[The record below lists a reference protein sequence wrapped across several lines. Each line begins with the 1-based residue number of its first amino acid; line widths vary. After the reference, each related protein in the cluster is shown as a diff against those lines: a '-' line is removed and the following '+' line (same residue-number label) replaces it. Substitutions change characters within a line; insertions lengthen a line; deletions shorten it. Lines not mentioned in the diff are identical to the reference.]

1 MLYHILAVGDVV
13 MEPGLRHLERH
24 LRPLQKWKAIDFTVV
39 NGENAAGVGLTRDQ
53 AERIYDAGADVVTLG
68 NHAFGKSQIADFLED
83 APWLLRPANYTGR
96 APGRGCGVYDL
107 GGVRIR
113 VLNLIGRCD
122 LAWGAD
128 NPFTAADRL
137 LERDAADFT
146 LVDFHAEATSEKLA
160 MGYYLDGRVSA
171 LWGTHTHVPT
181 ADERVC
187 PRGTGYITDL
197 GMTGS
202 IESVLGIDPRQSVE
216 GFLGGLPGRYRA
228 PEGPAKLQGAIFTL
242 DSATGLCTADRR
254 TVTGTISNR
263 LGKIS
268 DREERTIMSIEK
280 VRAYFKPL
288 GIEERIREFDVS
300 SATVELAAV
309 AVGVEGARIA
319 KSLSFKVEDKPII
332 IVVAGDAKVDNSR
345 YKAQFHTKAKMLTH
359 EEAHELIGHDV
370 GGVCPFALPEDVKV
384 YLDVSMKRFETVFP
398 AAGSSNSAVE
408 MTCDELERYASNFA
422 AWVDVCKGWRPEEQG

>member
-39 NGENAAGVGLTRDQ
+39 TGENAAGVGLTR
-53 AERIYDAGADVVTLG
+53 
-68 NHAFGKSQIADFLED
+68 
-83 APWLLRPANYTGR
+83 ANYTGR

-242 DSATGLCTADRR
+242 DSATGLCTA
-254 TVTGTISNR
+254 V
-263 LGKIS
+263 
-268 DREERTIMSIEK
+268 
-280 VRAYFKPL
+280 
-288 GIEERIREFDVS
+288 ERIDV
-300 SATVELAAV
+300 
-309 AVGVEGARIA
+309 R
-319 KSLSFKVEDKPII
+319 
-332 IVVAGDAKVDNSR
+332 
-345 YKAQFHTKAKMLTH
+345 
-359 EEAHELIGHDV
+359 
-370 GGVCPFALPEDVKV
+370 
-384 YLDVSMKRFETVFP
+384 
-398 AAGSSNSAVE
+398 
-408 MTCDELERYASNFA
+408 
-422 AWVDVCKGWRPEEQG
+422 